1 PVLGRRRLAGEPVA
15 AVLHQQDSEAA
26 RAQSPREPDAL
37 LDRLAIVVKVDDRA
51 TAGRGGDLERVH
63 ANAVRRATVASHD
76 VIRSPDRWHL
86 FCGEKVVARDD
97 APRADEPGRQCE
109 ETERGTDRLG
119 PHVLLRMARTER
131 GVESSGVALAVS

>member
-1 PVLGRRRLAGEPVA
+1 
-15 AVLHQQDSEAA
+15 
-26 RAQSPREPDAL
+26 AL

-63 ANAVRRATVASHD
+63 ANAVRCATVASHD
-76 VIRSPDRWHL
+76 VIRSPDRRHL
-86 FCGEKVVARDD
+86 FRREEVMARDD

-119 PHVLLRMARTER
+119 PHVPGRCLAASETSSLPASLLQSLRAR
-131 GVESSGVALAVS
+131 